1 MKRHARLGLLAS
13 TILAVPVATPVAAE
27 EVYDLGTLV
36 FSGGLTPVE
45 AREYGRAA
53 TVLTEEEI
61 EDRGARYAVDL
72 IRALPGVSVSRTGS
86 AGGLTQ
92 VRMRGHEGNHTLV
105 LIDGVEVVSPSQ
117 GEYDFSGLLSAD
129 IERIEVLRGPQSS
142 LYGSNAIGGVIS
154 ITTKRATEPGISG
167 RAGVEFGSDGTAQ
180 VSLAL
185 RQRSD
190 KLALSFSATRRDT
203 GGYDVSGLNGEDD
216 GDINETYNLNAQ
228 YFATENLTF
237 GGTLRHVKS
246 RSDLDSQV
254 YTALTPAGQI
264 LVDDLS
270 GSDTAETF
278 GSLYAELDTF
288 DGRFRNRLDLSF
300 ADIQTDRFNG
310 TGAQSGDTT
319 ETRQKISYKGSVA
332 LDGGTVETARHV
344 VTVGAEWE
352 RETFV
357 NNNPAFVSA
366 PSQLIKQ
373 TREQTA
379 LVAEYQGKL
388 TDSFNMQL
396 SLRHDFNDA
405 FEDFT
410 TYAAGLSYTLPNRTT
425 RLHASGGTGVQ
436 NPTMFEQ
443 FGFSND
449 FIGNPDLKP
458 EQSQG
463 WDIGIEQQFLG
474 GRGLVDITYF
484 QDELTDEI
492 STTVDPA
499 TGRWKPFNQM
509 GKSDRKGVEI
519 GASLQVTARLDL
531 GLNYT
536 WLEAENPNGSTEVR
550 RPEHEVLL
558 QMGYNFPDDRTRFTM
573 DVQHVANNVDLFF
586 PPSFISVPVTLPDYT
601 LANIGLRHQLTDSVE
616 IYGRIENLTDEKY
629 QEVLGYDTPGRTA
642 FIGLNAT
649 F

>member
-1 MKRHARLGLLAS
+1 MSRSFKAALAAS
-13 TILAVPVATPVAAE
+13 TALFTQPAIAQDTP
-27 EVYDLGTLV
+27 YDLGTIFV
-36 FSGGLTPVE
+36 SGGLTPIE
-45 AREYGRAA
+45 GSAYGRAG
-53 TVLTEEEI
+53 TVLTEEDI
-61 EDRGARYAVDL
+61 EDRGSRYAVDI
-72 IRALPGVSVSRTGS
+72 IRSLPGVSVSRTGP

-105 LIDGVEVVSPSQ
+105 IIDGVEVASPSQ

-154 ITTKRATEPGISG
+154 ITTKRATEPGFSG
-167 RAGVEFGSDGTAQ
+167 QAGFEIGTDETTQ

-185 RQRSD
+185 RQRTE
-190 KLALSFSATRRDT
+190 KLALSFSATRRET

-216 GDINETYNLNAQ
+216 GDLNETYNLNVH
-228 YFATENLTF
+228 YYATENLTF

-246 RSDLDSQV
+246 DSDSDGQI

-264 LVDDLS
+264 LVDDFS

-278 GSLYAELDTF
+278 GSIYAQLDTF
-288 DGRFRNRLDLSF
+288 GGRFRNRLDLSF

-332 LDGGTVETARHV
+332 LDGGAVDTARHIL
-344 VTVGAEWE
+344 TLGAEWE

-357 NNNPAFVSA
+357 NNNPAFVFA

-379 LVAEYQGKL
+379 LVAEYQGNL
-388 TDSFNMQL
+388 TDSLDVQA
-396 SLRHDFNDA
+396 SVRHDFNDE

-410 TYAAGLSYTLPNRTT
+410 TYAVGVSYMLPSQTT
-425 RLHASGGTGVQ
+425 RLHASYGTGVQ

-443 FGFSND
+443 FGFSNN
-449 FIGNPDLKP
+449 FIGNPNLEP
-458 EQSQG
+458 EQSEG
-463 WDIGIEQQFLG
+463 WDFGVEQQFLG
-474 GRGLVDITYF
+474 GRGLIDVTYF
-484 QDELTDEI
+484 DDELTNEI
-492 STTVDPA
+492 SSTVDPG
-499 TGRWKPFNQM
+499 TGSLTPFNQA
-509 GKSDRKGVEI
+509 GKSDRRGVEI
-519 GASLQVTARLDL
+519 GATWQVNARLDL

-536 WLEAENPNGSTEVR
+536 WLDAENPNGSTEVR

-558 QMGYNFPDDRTRFTM
+558 QLGYDFPDDRTRFTM

-601 LANIGLRHQLTDSVE
+601 LVNVGLRHQLTDSVE

-629 QEVLGYDTPGRTA
+629 QEVLGYETPGRTA
-642 FIGLNAT
+642 FFGLTAT

>member
-1 MKRHARLGLLAS
+1 MIRHARLGLLAT
-13 TILAVPVATPVAAE
+13 TILATPAAAQDP
-27 EVYDLGTLV
+27 YDLGTLV

-45 AREYGRAA
+45 AEEYGRAG
-53 TVLTEEEI
+53 TVLTEEDI
-61 EDRGARYAVDL
+61 EDRGSSHAVDL
-72 IRALPGVSVSRTGS
+72 IRSLPGVSVSRTGS
-86 AGGLTQ
+86 VGGLTQ

-105 LIDGVEVVSPSQ
+105 LIDGVEVASPSQ

-154 ITTKRATEPGISG
+154 ITTKRATEPGFNG
-167 RAGVEFGSDGTAQ
+167 RAGLEFGTDGTAQ

-185 RQRSD
+185 RQRSE

-228 YFATENLTF
+228 YFATDTLTF
-237 GGTLRHVKS
+237 GGTLRHVRS
-246 RSDLDSQV
+246 ESDLDSQI

-264 LVDDLS
+264 LADDLS
-270 GSDTAETF
+270 GSETAETF
-278 GSLYAELDTF
+278 GSVYAELDTF
-288 DGRFRNRLDLSF
+288 GGRFRNRLDLSF
-300 ADIQTDRFNG
+300 ADIQTERFNG
-310 TGAQSGDTT
+310 TGAQSGDQS
-319 ETRQKISYKGSVA
+319 ETRQKISYKGSLA
-332 LDGGTVETARHV
+332 LDGGSVDTAGHV
-344 VTVGAEWE
+344 LTLAAEWE

-357 NNNPAFVSA
+357 NNNPAFVFA

-379 LVAEYQGKL
+379 LVAEYQGNL
-388 TDSFNMQL
+388 TDSLDVQA
-396 SLRHDFNDA
+396 SVRHDFNDE
-405 FEDFT
+405 FKDFT
-410 TYAAGLSYTLPNRTT
+410 TYAMGLSYRLPNQTT
-425 RLHASGGTGVQ
+425 RVHTSYGTGVQ

-443 FGFSND
+443 FGFSNN
-449 FIGNPDLKP
+449 FIGNPNLEP
-458 EQSQG
+458 EQSEG
-463 WDIGIEQQFLG
+463 WDIGVEQQFLG
-474 GRGLVDITYF
+474 GRGLIDITYF
-484 QDELTDEI
+484 DYELTDEI
-492 STTVDPA
+492 SSTVDPA
-499 TGRWKPFNQM
+499 TGSLTPFNQL

-519 GASLQVTARLDL
+519 GASWQVNPRLDL

-536 WLEAENPNGSTEVR
+536 WLDAENPNGSTEVR

-558 QMGYNFPDDRTRFTM
+558 QVGYNFPDDRTRFTM
-573 DVQHVANNVDLFF
+573 DVQHVSNNVDLFF

-616 IYGRIENLTDEKY
+616 IYSRIENLTDETY
-629 QEVLGYDTPGRTA
+629 QEVLGVETQGRTA
-642 FIGLNAT
+642 FFGLNAT